1 MKFNPDNLDEKII
14 KSDGIQVSYEDFDH
28 AMSYMNDKKAH
39 GVDGIPLRLLKRLG
53 RQSAFRLFS
62 QWTNKRMKDTDNEL
76 MSTARVVFLSK
87 NKKEIIDNHKDYRC
101 LAVQPLFI
109 RILENIVFNNIN
121 HDKI

>member
-28 AMSYMNDKKAH
+28 AISYMNDKKAH

-53 RQSAFRLFS
+53 RQPAFRLFS

-121 HDKI
+121 YDKI